1 MEELSLR
8 YLNMLLNFNNENFLE
23 LSLKVNFMK
32 EKNNFRNREP
42 GNHPNEAS
50 DNVNI

>member
-1 MEELSLR
+1 MEELLLS
-8 YLNMLLNFNNENFLE
+8 YLNMLLNVNKENFLE

-42 GNHPNEAS
+42 GDHPNETC